1 MSEDRHGTRGR
12 IQAVA
17 VELFAEQGYD
27 KTSLREIAERL
38 GVTKAALYYHFRS
51 KEEIVR
57 SLFTDYTAEVDELIA
72 WGRGQ
77 PRTAETRREL
87 LGRYVDI
94 VVRRTEVFQCLERNQ
109 ATIRNLETEGKE
121 RFHERLRA
129 LGSLLQP
136 PDAPL
141 RERVRASM
149 AFIAVHV
156 GWLFFQ
162 DEQAGPDE
170 LRAIVHDVACE
181 LAGAPAAT
189 PTAGVPATSR

>member
-1 MSEDRHGTRGR
+1 MSEDRNGTRGR

-17 VELFAEQGYD
+17 VELFAQQGYD

-38 GVTKAALYYHFRS
+38 GVTKAALYYHFSS

-57 SLFTDYTAEVDELIA
+57 SLFADYAAEVDALIS

-87 LGRYVDI
+87 LSRYVAI

-109 ATIRNLETEGKE
+109 ALIRNLEDEGKE
-121 RFHERLRA
+121 NFRERLRA
-129 LGSLLQP
+129 LGSLLQV

-141 RERVRASM
+141 RDRVRASM
-149 AFIAVHV
+149 AFMAVHA

-162 DEQAGPDE
+162 DEVDGRQVGADE
-170 LRAIVHDVACE
+170 LRAIVHDVACD
-181 LAGAPAAT
+181 LAGAPRETSAA
-189 PTAGVPATSR
+189 AL

>member
-1 MSEDRHGTRGR
+1 MSEDRQGTRGR

-57 SLFTDYTAEVDELIA
+57 SLFADYAAEVDELIS
-72 WGRGQ
+72 WGRGRPQ
-77 PRTAETRREL
+77 TAGTRREL
-87 LGRYVDI
+87 LRRYVGI
-94 VVRRTEVFQCLERNQ
+94 VVRHTEVFQCLERNQ
-109 ATIRNLETEGKE
+109 ALIRNLEAEGKE
-121 RFHERLRA
+121 NFRDRLRV
-129 LGSLLQP
+129 LGSLLQV

-141 RERVRASM
+141 RDRVRARM
-149 AFIAVHV
+149 AFMAVHV

-162 DEQAGPDE
+162 DEVSGRQVGAEE
-170 LRAIVHDVACE
+170 LRTIVHDVACD
-181 LAGAPAAT
+181 LAGAPRETSPAAL
-189 PTAGVPATSR
+189 